1 MMPAGRAPQHG
12 GWWLIGAGQWAIR
25 VQLFS
30 LGVDAWASLMGHTQE
45 RADSDVRRGTF
56 KKLLLVLA
64 VSMVIGLGVSV
75 ASAASRCNPV
85 LTPGENLARIA
96 ERCPPSTT
104 FTIKDGTYKL
114 SRAVI
119 ASSGDTFKGVYSDG
133 TRPRIDANGAL
144 MAFNVGDTKDVT
156 ISGLSISGTGGGEWC
171 EPECGG
177 AIKKDGWNLHV
188 INVRLHHNPNHAI
201 SNPGPG
207 FLLENSE
214 IDHNGSA
221 SFTDGSTSSAAGIK
235 ITRGPATFR
244 NNEVHQNYWHGIWC
258 DGFAE
263 SIVISGNVVHHN
275 GKCGI
280 RYETCRGPGSKI
292 TNNRVFANGHGKKDI
307 GKGRGGIVLVAA
319 QGVEVANN
327 IVKENRWQG
336 IHAKNGDRQRTS
348 RVRIHHNTL
357 RNDTLKGCDLAG
369 VVCWANGK

>member
-1 MMPAGRAPQHG
+1 
-12 GWWLIGAGQWAIR
+12 
-25 VQLFS
+25 
-30 LGVDAWASLMGHTQE
+30 
-45 RADSDVRRGTF
+45 
-56 KKLLLVLA
+56 
-64 VSMVIGLGVSV
+64 MVIGLGVSF
-75 ASAASRCNPV
+75 ASAATRCHPL
-85 LTPGENLARIA
+85 LTPGENLARVA
-96 ERCPPSTT
+96 ANCPPSTT

-119 ASSGDTFKGVYSDG
+119 ANSGDTFKGVYSDK
-133 TRPRIDANGAL
+133 TRPKIDANGARI
-144 MAFNVGDTKDVT
+144 AFNVGDTKGVT
-156 ISGLSISGTGGGEWC
+156 ISGLSISGTGGGDGC
-171 EPECGG
+171 EPACGG
-177 AIKKDGWNLHV
+177 AIKKDGRNLHV
-188 INVRLHHNPNHAI
+188 LNVRLHHNPNQGI
-201 SNPGPG
+201 GNPGPG
-207 FLLENSE
+207 FLLKNSE

-221 SFTDGSTSSAAGIK
+221 SFSNGSNSSAGIK

-244 NNEVHQNYWHGIWC
+244 NNTVHHNYWHGIWC

-275 GKCGI
+275 GKSGI
-280 RYETCRGPGSKI
+280 RYEICRGPGSKI
-292 TNNRVFANGHGKKDI
+292 TNNRVFRNGYLKKDI
-307 GKGRGGIVLVAA
+307 TEGRGGILLVAA